1 MAQEPGQKR
10 DASYRERELSEE
22 QQGAGCLNIK
32 SSASYRVA
40 YSKLQPQNKDYRT
53 QSVLG
58 IDRVVGP
65 RVSFLSISRAPDYL
79 QIHRLIP
86 TSNSD
91 VACVDK
97 AHCESRVD
105 AFDLTLTSSRTC
117 RIACS
122 YSSRQAAQHRQHTDA
137 EHGRQGNIGGDH
149 LGTPYGVSEPARPR
163 WRRAKHLR
171 TATARSLGWLASSGR
186 ARQQRRC
193 RLSQPGRRALRHKR
207 THHSRLPVPR
217 TVHHLERLGLQRI
230 LLLLANLCLKRLG
243 SL

>member
-1 MAQEPGQKR
+1 MAQEPGQDR
-10 DASYRERELSEE
+10 DASYRERELSEG

-53 QSVLG
+53 KSVLG

-97 AHCESRVD
+97 AHCKVES
-105 AFDLTLTSSRTC
+105 TLSTLHS
-117 RIACS
+117 
-122 YSSRQAAQHRQHTDA
+122 HRHEPAELRAPTPHVKPRNTGTHPDA

-193 RLSQPGRRALRHKR
+193 RLNQPARRALRHKR
-207 THHSRLPVPR
+207 THHRRLPVPR